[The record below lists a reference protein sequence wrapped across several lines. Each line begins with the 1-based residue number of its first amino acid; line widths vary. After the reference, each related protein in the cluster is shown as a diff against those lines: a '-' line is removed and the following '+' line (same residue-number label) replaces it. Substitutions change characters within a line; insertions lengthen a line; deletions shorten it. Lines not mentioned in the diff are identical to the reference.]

1 LLTEIR
7 WHGRGGQGIVTI
19 SRLLAEAALT
29 EGKHVQSFPEFGPE
43 RTGAPI
49 KGFTRIGDEPIDIHS
64 QVYTPDIVVV
74 LDPTLL
80 KNIDVTE
87 GLVKGGKI
95 LLNTEKSPEEM
106 KKELKIENAKV
117 YTVNARRIALDLLGR
132 PIYNTAMLGALIR
145 VSNLTSLDSVKEVT
159 RKRFKG
165 SIAEKN
171 VKVIERAYKEVSSG

>member
-1 LLTEIR
+1 MLTEVR

-19 SRLLAEAALT
+19 SRLLAEAALM

-49 KGFTRIGDEPIDIHS
+49 KGFTRIGDELIGIHS
-64 QVYTPDIVVV
+64 QVYTPNIVVV

-80 KNIDVTE
+80 KNIDVKE

-95 LLNTEKSPEEM
+95 LLNTEKHSEEIRE
-106 KKELKIENAKV
+106 ELKIDDAKV
-117 YTVNARRIALDLLGR
+117 YIVNARRIALDLLGR

-145 VSNLTSLDSVKEVT
+145 VSNLAALDSVKEVT
-159 RKRFKG
+159 LKRFRG
-165 SIAEKN
+165 SVGEKN
-171 VKVIERAYKEVSSG
+171 VKVIERAYEEVSSY